1 MVPLVEDAA
10 EDVAAAVRRTGSYG
24 GDSMVA
30 MIEFDEEMAQ
40 RVEAVYGTLGR
51 R

>member
-1 MVPLVEDAA
+1 MVPLLEEAA

-30 MIEFDEEMAQ
+30 MLEFDEENGPAAGG
-40 RVEAVYGTLGR
+40 RLHDAGR